1 MIKETYERLLMD
13 VTKFDAEDIITTS
26 GFGPGG
32 GGSGGSG
39 GGGGDDHLPPYEL
52 PIVPLGL

>member
-1 MIKETYERLLMD
+1 MIKETYERLEMD
-13 VTKFDAEDIITTS
+13 LTKFDIEDIITTS

-32 GGSGGSG
+32 GGSGG
-39 GGGGDDHLPPYEL
+39 GGGDDRLSPYEL